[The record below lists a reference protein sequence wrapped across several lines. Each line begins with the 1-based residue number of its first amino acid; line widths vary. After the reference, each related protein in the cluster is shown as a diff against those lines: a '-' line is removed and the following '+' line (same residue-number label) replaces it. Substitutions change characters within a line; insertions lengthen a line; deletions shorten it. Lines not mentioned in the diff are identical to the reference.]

1 MARWCTIDHLITVL
15 AGLTCVVVVLGLFD
29 TPRQAVTTAPAVTL
43 PEGTLGDAELSV
55 AASDAEGRALSGV
68 TFTAFYKHGDNYY
81 WVGRRHSGRNGRAH
95 FAELPH
101 GVVWLLAEKAGY
113 SRTSTQVALSSEP
126 REARVRLGTAHR
138 LALRAVDDA
147 GEPVVG
153 ATVLVEDAD
162 PVPHGALTDATG
174 AATFDRLNRGPWQ
187 VRVSARGFATE
198 RVTTGED
205 TTVTLRHLGMLA
217 VHVVDQ
223 DGAPAADATVVIA
236 GAKLWPARK
245 TTTDATGVAL
255 VTGLLDGSYDLRAS
269 RGALVSQTLF
279 GFPLTDGRRDEV
291 TLTLGV
297 GRMVRVLVLDGDTD
311 GAAPIPGA
319 DVVLVEGGVGS
330 FPLRGRTD
338 SAGELMLGPVP
349 PGPATVG
356 ARADGF
362 VARSGVPVP
371 DDASDVRIGLLRG
384 ATLTGTVVDA
394 DGYPIAGA
402 SIEVVGSDL
411 FGFPVSESPL
421 LMNFNRAHFAWGLAG
436 PVALVP
442 AGELGVMPGP
452 VPPIPGLGPVTLP
465 AAGDLDGEQ
474 ATEAIDPWVTRSNG
488 DFVAHPVTPGR
499 VRALVRHP
507 DFVETLSD
515 EVTLTPGGRASVR
528 VELFR
533 GGILEG
539 RVNDHRGF
547 PVFGANIELRAIRG
561 TYERFATTAQD
572 GSFAFAAVP
581 KQVVVSV
588 AGVDQPGRSLLREHL
603 EVAEGQRTEVELTLP
618 EPREPIEISVV
629 GDHDEPISMAQVTVA
644 SLDPNVPRRE
654 TYFTDEGGRVQ
665 VPDFAGLPLEV
676 RVEAMGFAPAR
687 LQRSD
692 GPLEIEVSLQAGVR
706 IAGRVTEVRGRF
718 PVAAAQVT
726 LVFGGQRRLTLT
738 DATGAFE
745 FDHIPIGA
753 ARLSVDH
760 PEHASVAKD
769 IRITDTGR
777 SDRPLELEP
786 IDLAAPGGVSGV
798 VVDTAGSPV
807 PGARVAVGFVP
818 AYLPAGAL
826 PPGVATTDADGRF
839 LLEGLSPGT
848 VELGAYAADIGRGQL
863 RDVTVQSGSTAQD
876 LVLRLDKPVEAG
888 LPNVHGNV
896 AITLG
901 EQGPAGSPSVVV
913 VSVAAASE
921 AERAG
926 LKSNDQIVA
935 VDGQP
940 VRDMLE
946 ARSLLTGAV
955 GSQVVV
961 EVLRSSQRLVIGV
974 AREQVRR

>member
-1 MARWCTIDHLITVL
+1 M
-15 AGLTCVVVVLGLFD
+15 VVALGLLD
-29 TPRQAVTTAPAVTL
+29 TPRQPITSAPGVTL
-43 PEGTLGDAELSV
+43 PEGTARDAELSV
-55 AASDAEGRALSGV
+55 AAEDAKGRPLAGV
-68 TFTAFYKHGDNYY
+68 TFTAFYKHGDTYY
-81 WVGRRHSGRNGRAH
+81 WVGRRHSGRSGSAH
-95 FAELPH
+95 FADMPR

-113 SRTSTQVALSSEP
+113 SRTSTQLVLATEP
-126 REARVRLGTAHR
+126 REARVRLGPGHR
-138 LALRAVDDA
+138 LVLRAVDES

-162 PVPHGALTDATG
+162 PVPHGALTAASGDAR
-174 AATFDRLNRGPWQ
+174 FDRLAAGPWA
-187 VRVSARGFATE
+187 VRVSARGFASE
-198 RVTTGED
+198 RVTAHED

-223 DGAPAADATVVIA
+223 DGAPAAGATVVIA

-245 TTTDATGVAL
+245 TTTDASGIAL
-255 VTGLLDGSYDLRAS
+255 VTGLLDGSYDLRAT

-279 GFPLTDGRRDEV
+279 GFPLSDGRRDEV

-297 GRMVRVLVLDGDTD
+297 GRMVRIVVQDGDTD
-311 GAAPIPGA
+311 AAAPVPGA

-338 SAGELMLGPVP
+338 TAGELMLGPVP

-371 DDASDVRIGLLRG
+371 DDASDVRIGLMRG
-384 ATLTGTVVDA
+384 ATLSGVVVDA

-452 VPPIPGLGPVTLP
+452 VPPIPGLGPLLLP
-465 AAGDLDGEQ
+465 EASNQD
-474 ATEAIDPWVTRSNG
+474 ATPLPEAVDPWVTRSNG

-515 EVTLTPGGRASVR
+515 EVTLAPGGHARVR

-547 PVFGANIELRAIRG
+547 PVVGASLELRAIRG
-561 TYERFATTAQD
+561 TYERFATTAHD

-588 AGVDQPGRSLLREHL
+588 AGVEQPGRSLLREHL
-603 EVAEGQRTEVELTLP
+603 EVAEGQRTEIELTLP
-618 EPREPIEISVV
+618 EPREPVEISVV
-629 GDHDEPISMAQVTVA
+629 GAHDEPVSMAQVTVA

-654 TYFTDEGGRVQ
+654 TYFTDDSGSVRV
-665 VPDFAGLPLEV
+665 VDSAGLPLDIA
-676 RVEAMGFAPAR
+676 VEAMGFAPTR
-687 LQRSD
+687 LQRRD
-692 GPLEIEVSLQAGVR
+692 GSRELKVSLEPGVR
-706 IAGRVTEVRGRF
+706 VTGRVTEVRGRF
-718 PVAAAQVT
+718 PVAAAHVT
-726 LVFGGQRRLTLT
+726 LVFSGQRRLTLT
-738 DATGAFE
+738 DATGAFA
-745 FDHIPIGA
+745 FDHVPLGH
-753 ARLSVDH
+753 ARLSIDH
-760 PEHASVAKD
+760 PEHASVIQD
-769 IRITDTGR
+769 IQVTDTGR
-777 SDRPLELEP
+777 PDRPLELEP
-786 IDLAAPGGVSGV
+786 IDLAAPGAASGV
-798 VVDTAGSPV
+798 VVDASGTPV

-826 PPGVATTDADGRF
+826 PPGVATSDAEGRF
-839 LLEGLSPGT
+839 LLEGLSPGSL
-848 VELGAYAADIGRGQL
+848 ELGAYAPNVGRGQL
-863 RDVTVQSGSTAQD
+863 RNVAVQSGRTSQD
-876 LVLRLDKPVEAG
+876 LVLRLDRPVEPA

-901 EQGPAGSPSVVV
+901 EQGAAGNLSVVII
-913 VSVAAASE
+913 SVAQASE

-926 LKSNDQIVA
+926 LTAGDQIVA

-946 ARSLLTGAV
+946 ARSLLAGAV

-961 EVLRSSQRLVIGV
+961 DVVRAGKRLVLGV